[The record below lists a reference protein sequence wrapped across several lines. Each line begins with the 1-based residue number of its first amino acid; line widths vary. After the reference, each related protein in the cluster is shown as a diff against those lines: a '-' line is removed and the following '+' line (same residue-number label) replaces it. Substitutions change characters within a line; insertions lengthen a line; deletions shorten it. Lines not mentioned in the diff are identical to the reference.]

1 MGEASD
7 PGGDLLRGGSP
18 KEILARL
25 VDGDPLEVRA
35 RCKEQLH
42 LRALLLSLDRL
53 QLRTVARIAYAAPRW
68 RGEPPLGRWLVERI
82 EHSMKELIDED
93 GEAVLSGIPD
103 PEATDERYAFLS
115 SLLGIE
121 PQLGQRACV
130 AFNAQ
135 PEPVRKAFF
144 AVLIEGQR
152 FNRYVAEGN
161 GSPQEVKGYLRAA
174 FRALGLADEFRRR
187 PPTEGGYDDF

>member
-42 LRALLLSLDRL
+42 RRAFLVSLDRL
-53 QLRTVARIAYAAPRW
+53 QLRAVARIAYAAPRW
-68 RGEPPLGRWLVERI
+68 RGEPPLGPWLVERI
-82 EHSMKELIDED
+82 EHSMKELMDED

-103 PEATDERYAFLS
+103 PEAADERYAFLTS
-115 SLLGIE
+115 ILGIE
-121 PQLGQRACV
+121 PQLGQQACV

-135 PEPVRKAFF
+135 PDPVRKAFF
-144 AVLIEGQR
+144 AVVVEGQR

-161 GSPQEVKGYLRAA
+161 GSPREVKEQLKQA
-174 FRALGLADEFRRR
+174 FRALGLADGLRGR
-187 PPTEGGYDDF
+187 PPLQEGYDDF